1 MNGMLVCL
9 LASSTIVVSE
19 YDPKI
24 KDRLCEYKCQKQL
37 EESVFTAR
45 EYQCPKR
52 LYIDDPDK
60 KD

>member
-1 MNGMLVCL
+1 MNSMLVCL

-19 YDPKI
+19 YDPKV

-37 EESVFTAR
+37 EESVFTAPF
-45 EYQCPKR
+45 YQCPKR

>member
-19 YDPKI
+19 YNPKV

-45 EYQCPKR
+45 EYQCPRK

-60 KD
+60 KE